1 MMLLAVLLIVLSGFA
16 VVLWLG
22 NDFNFFEW
30 TGTALLLGMAVQS
43 FWLFF
48 ADILHIP
55 LSKELFT
62 AINMVLV
69 SLTLWSKKKILARL
83 LLSIQQY
90 KPRVNLVVPA
100 VMLLI
105 GWLFYL
111 MMVKNLF
118 WPPTE
123 HDTISSF
130 DKLGRIMAAEGKLHI
145 SLYGN
150 GLMGAGGFYPPLWHG
165 LFAYGYLFGAEDP
178 KIFTTLMFAG
188 LLFTFFGLLRRRTG
202 DLIAILAT
210 LMLEMVPELYAHG
223 SMSLGNLPT
232 TAYVAITALPLFL
245 WLESRDEK
253 MFRLSIAGLVCLLW
267 IRSDTIV
274 FALASGVVLMID
286 SIRTKHFPRLFL
298 YATIASLPFI
308 LWNAYLAFEL
318 QLNQSDRFLAWA
330 EVPAERLSYM
340 LSYISAFFIGGG
352 ESGIDGLSVYG
363 LTFRIGYVFFVIH
376 LLFTVIKFKTYSF
389 SDAAAVLY
397 LTISFLA
404 YFILYYLIDEAVQR
418 TAMVDMMESSFK
430 RAVFFFIPVFLFC
443 TMGSKTM
450 HFFGQ
455 KLSQLIDIQDK

>member
-22 NDFNFFEW
+22 NDFNLFEW
-30 TGTALLLGMAVQS
+30 AGASLLLGMATQS

-48 ADILHIP
+48 ADVLHIS
-55 LSKELFT
+55 LSKEFFIG
-62 AINMVLV
+62 INLLLL
-69 SLTLWSKKKILARL
+69 SLTLWSKKKILAEL
-83 LLSIQQY
+83 LCSIPHH
-90 KPRVNLVVPA
+90 KPKVNLVVPA

-130 DKLGRIMAAEGKLHI
+130 DKMGRIMAIEGKLHI

-165 LFAYGYLFGAEDP
+165 LFAYGYVFGAEDP

-188 LLFTFFGLLRRRTG
+188 LLFAFFGLLRRRTG
-202 DLIAILAT
+202 DLVAILAT
-210 LMLEMVPELYAHG
+210 LVLEMVPDLYAHG
-223 SMSLGNLPT
+223 SLSLGNLPT
-232 TAYVAITALPLFL
+232 TAYVTIAALPLFL
-245 WLESRDEK
+245 WLESRDQK

-274 FALASGVVLMID
+274 FALASGFILLID
-286 SIRTKHFPRLFL
+286 SIRSKNFSRLFL
-298 YATIASLPFI
+298 YTLIASLPFI
-308 LWNAYLAFEL
+308 LWNAYLTFEL
-318 QLNQSDRFLAWA
+318 HLNQSDRFLAWA
-330 EVPAERLSYM
+330 DVPSERLPFM
-340 LSYISAFFIGGG
+340 LSYLSAFFIGGG
-352 ESGIDGLSVYG
+352 ESMLDGQSVYG
-363 LTFRIGYVFFVIH
+363 LTFSIGYVLFVVH
-376 LLFTVIKFKTYSF
+376 LIFTAGKWKTFYF
-389 SDAAAVLY
+389 SDTAAVLY
-397 LTISFLA
+397 LATSFFA

-450 HFFGQ
+450 QYIGL
-455 KLSQLIDIQDK
+455 KLSQLIDNQRK